1 MTIRVLKPGI
11 FTTVQDLGRYGYQQ
25 YGVPV
30 AGAMDEFA
38 LRAGN
43 LLVGNAESD
52 AALEI
57 TLLGPKL
64 ELLEDAVLAITGAD
78 LDASVGGK
86 PLPLWK
92 SVALRK
98 GSQISFGRPRSGARA
113 YLAVAGGI
121 DVPKVM
127 GSRSTYVRGKFG
139 GFHGRPLQA
148 GDELP
153 VGRSSRPTPG
163 RKLPAHLVPRYGAP
177 EYGGIRGIVR
187 VILGP
192 QDDYFTSE
200 SLELFLSSI
209 YRVSPVSDR
218 MGYRLE
224 GPKLKHR
231 QGADIISDAI
241 PPGAVQVPG
250 HGAPIVMLADRQT
263 TGGYA
268 KIATVISADLPV
280 LAQLRPGDGVSF
292 KSVSMAEAIT
302 ALREQQA
309 ALQAIRKQLFSDVFA
324 LLKAFAEASASEMIY
339 QREGLKLT
347 VRR

>member
-1 MTIRVLKPGI
+1 MAFRVLKPGI
-11 FTTVQDLGRYGYQQ
+11 FTTVQDLGRHGYQK

-43 LLVGNAESD
+43 LLVGNAEDD

-78 LDASVGGK
+78 LGASVGGK

-127 GSRSTYVRGKFG
+127 GSRSTYVRGKLG

-153 VGRSSRPTPG
+153 VGRSSRPVPG
-163 RKLPAHLVPRYGAP
+163 RKLPEHLVPRYGVP
-177 EYGGIRGIVR
+177 GYGGIVR

-200 SLELFLSSI
+200 SLELFLSSA
-209 YRVSPVSDR
+209 YRVLPVSDR

-292 KSVSMAEAIT
+292 KSVSMVEAIT